1 MIENEIFNNRRRTK
15 SYICNMLKLKELYN
29 KIPEILKNK
38 FVVTGFLFLIWI
50 SFLDENNL
58 VLLNDRLN
66 ELNEK
71 EKTIDSLLLEISEME
86 DRLERLN
93 NNQEELVRFARENFL
108 MKKEG
113 EDIIL
118 IREKTDE

>member
-1 MIENEIFNNRRRTK
+1 
-15 SYICNMLKLKELYN
+15 MLKLKELYN
-29 KIPEILKNK
+29 KTPEIFKNK
-38 FVVTGFLFLIWI
+38 FFVVGFLFLIWI

-71 EKTIDSLLLEISEME
+71 EETIDSLLLEISEIE
-86 DRLERLN
+86 VRLERLN
-93 NNQEELVRFARENFL
+93 NNQEELERFARENFF
-108 MKKEG
+108 MKKDG

>member
-1 MIENEIFNNRRRTK
+1 M
-15 SYICNMLKLKELYN
+15 
-29 KIPEILKNK
+29 
-38 FVVTGFLFLIWI
+38 FLVWI

-66 ELNEK
+66 ELNKK
-71 EKTIDSLLLEISEME
+71 EETIDSLLLEISEME
-86 DRLERLN
+86 DRLKRLN
-93 NNQEELVRFARENFL
+93 NNQDELERFARENFL
-108 MKKEG
+108 MKKDG

>member
-1 MIENEIFNNRRRTK
+1 
-15 SYICNMLKLKELYN
+15 MLKLKEFYN
-29 KIPEILKNK
+29 KIPDIFKNK
-38 FVVTGFLFLIWI
+38 FFVVGFLFLVWI

-66 ELNEK
+66 ELNKK
-71 EKTIDSLLLEISEME
+71 EETIDSLLLEISEME

-93 NNQEELVRFARENFL
+93 NNQDELERFARENFL
-108 MKKEG
+108 MKKDE

-118 IREKTDE
+118 IRENTDE